1 MGISI
6 NAPGS
11 VNSQASM
18 TGTLSIRKSTNTFEQ
33 MAGVS
38 SSGGTSKKQLN
49 YNHRDISGQLLRA
62 KKPQSASAAL
72 TRAKSKVSILQ
83 RAAASGQY
91 DSKEV
96 ANALA
101 HARRMVRCAQLK
113 VRNLREEE
121 REQQSAQKENSGKSQ
136 QKEHEVKRRVA
147 QKERQLKQKVAIEN
161 TQEVLRQ
168 KKKKNEIAQKQ
179 QRHRSQE
186 RGKIAEADFKYI
198 KSQLEAGK
206 GFGGGSS
213 YCEDSG
219 FTLDISAAAMSMAE
233 LEMMAQNQIEAEA
246 EAEVEAEMSLTDG
259 GTLAA
264 TTAGAVPAGTGAGTH
279 RTQRQPLPAHLWM
292 CQCNKTARNTA
303 P

>member
-101 HARRMVRCAQLK
+101 HARRAQLK

-264 TTAGAVPAGTGAGTH
+264 TTAGAVPAGTGAGT
-279 RTQRQPLPAHLWM
+279 ASD
-292 CQCNKTARNTA
+292 TA
-303 P
+303 PAAAGASVDVSV

>member
-11 VNSQASM
+11 VSNQASM

-72 TRAKSKVSILQ
+72 TRAKSKVSMLQ

-136 QKEHEVKRRVA
+136 KKEHEVKRRVA
-147 QKERQLKQKVAIEN
+147 QKERQLKQKVSQRRKWKRRCHLPTEELL
-161 TQEVLRQ
+161 QLRPR
-168 KKKKNEIAQKQ
+168 EPCRRAA
-179 QRHRSQE
+179 E
-186 RGKIAEADFKYI
+186 R
-198 KSQLEAGK
+198 
-206 GFGGGSS
+206 
-213 YCEDSG
+213 
-219 FTLDISAAAMSMAE
+219 E
-233 LEMMAQNQIEAEA
+233 LH
-246 EAEVEAEMSLTDG
+246 L
-259 GTLAA
+259 
-264 TTAGAVPAGTGAGTH
+264 
-279 RTQRQPLPAHLWM
+279 TQRQPLPAYLWM
-292 CQCNKTARNTA
+292 CQCNKTARDTA

>member
-6 NAPGS
+6 NALGRA
-11 VNSQASM
+11 NSQASM
-18 TGTLSIRKSTNTFEQ
+18 TGTRSIRKSTNTFEQ

-72 TRAKSKVSILQ
+72 TRAKSKVSMLQ

-121 REQQSAQKENSGKSQ
+121 REQQSAQKENNGKSQ

-147 QKERQLKQKVAIEN
+147 QKERQLKQKVSIEN

-168 KKKKNEIAQKQ
+168 KKKKNEMAQKQ

-198 KSQLEAGK
+198 KSQLEDGK

-219 FTLDISAAAMSMAE
+219 ITL
-233 LEMMAQNQIEAEA
+233 LY
-246 EAEVEAEMSLTDG
+246 
-259 GTLAA
+259 
-264 TTAGAVPAGTGAGTH
+264 PY
-279 RTQRQPLPAHLWM
+279 PLPVASSS
-292 CQCNKTARNTA
+292 C
-303 P
+303 

>member
-72 TRAKSKVSILQ
+72 TRAKSKVSMLQ
-83 RAAASGQY
+83 R
-91 DSKEV
+91 
-96 ANALA
+96 ALA

-121 REQQSAQKENSGKSQ
+121 REQQSVQKENSGKSQ

-168 KKKKNEIAQKQ
+168 KKKKNEMAQKQ

-219 FTLDISAAAMSMAE
+219 FTLDISDAAMSMAE
-233 LEMMAQNQIEAEA
+233 LEMMAQNQTEAEA

-259 GTLAA
+259 GTLAV
-264 TTAGAVPAGTGAGTH
+264 TTAGAVTAGSGAGTA
-279 RTQRQPLPAHLWM
+279 PDAAPA
-292 CQCNKTARNTA
+292 AA
-303 P
+303 GVSVDVSV

>member
-11 VNSQASM
+11 VSNQASM

-72 TRAKSKVSILQ
+72 TRAKSKVSMLQ

-121 REQQSAQKENSGKSQ
+121 REQQSVQKENSGKSQ

-233 LEMMAQNQIEAEA
+233 LEMMAQNQIEAE
-246 EAEVEAEMSLTDG
+246 MSLTDG

-264 TTAGAVPAGTGAGTH
+264 TTAGAVPAGTGAGT
-279 RTQRQPLPAHLWM
+279 ASD
-292 CQCNKTARNTA
+292 TA
-303 P
+303 PAAAGVSVDVSV

>member
-11 VNSQASM
+11 VSNQASM

-72 TRAKSKVSILQ
+72 TRAKSKVSMLQ

-101 HARRMVRCAQLK
+101 HAKLK

-136 QKEHEVKRRVA
+136 KKEHEVKRRVA
-147 QKERQLKQKVAIEN
+147 QKERQLKQKVSIEN

-219 FTLDISAAAMSMAE
+219 FTLDISDAAMSMAE
-233 LEMMAQNQIEAEA
+233 LEMMAQNQTEAEA

-264 TTAGAVPAGTGAGTH
+264 ATAGAVPAGTGAGT
-279 RTQRQPLPAHLWM
+279 ASD
-292 CQCNKTARNTA
+292 TA
-303 P
+303 PAAAGASVDVSV

>member
-11 VNSQASM
+11 VSNQASL
-18 TGTLSIRKSTNTFEQ
+18 TGTLSIRKSTITFEQ

-72 TRAKSKVSILQ
+72 TRAKSKVSMLQ

-136 QKEHEVKRRVA
+136 KKEHEVKRRVA
-147 QKERQLKQKVAIEN
+147 QKERQLKQKVSIEN

-186 RGKIAEADFKYI
+186 RGK
-198 KSQLEAGK
+198 SQLEAGK

-219 FTLDISAAAMSMAE
+219 FTLDISDAAMSMVE

-259 GTLAA
+259 GTLAV
-264 TTAGAVPAGTGAGTH
+264 TTAGAVTAGSGAGT
-279 RTQRQPLPAHLWM
+279 ASD
-292 CQCNKTARNTA
+292 TA
-303 P
+303 PAAAGASVDVSV

>member
-11 VNSQASM
+11 VSNQASM

-72 TRAKSKVSILQ
+72 TRAKSKVSMLQ

-121 REQQSAQKENSGKSQ
+121 REQQSVQKENSGKSQ

-233 LEMMAQNQIEAEA
+233 LEMMAQNQTEAEA
-246 EAEVEAEMSLTDG
+246 EAEAEMSLTDG
-259 GTLAA
+259 GTLAV
-264 TTAGAVPAGTGAGTH
+264 TTAGAVTAGSGAGTA
-279 RTQRQPLPAHLWM
+279 PDAAPA
-292 CQCNKTARNTA
+292 AA
-303 P
+303 GVSVDVSV

>member
-1 MGISI
+1 MNKDEFLRQLEVLLSGISQEERTEALAFYRSYFEDAGEANEAKI
-6 NAPGS
+6 LEELESPQKVADSIIKDLGVQPGD
-11 VNSQASM
+11 AC
-18 TGTLSIRKSTNTFEQ
+18 
-33 MAGVS
+33 
-38 SSGGTSKKQLN
+38 SSG
-49 YNHRDISGQLLRA
+49 
-62 KKPQSASAAL
+62 
-72 TRAKSKVSILQ
+72 
-83 RAAASGQY
+83 AAASGQY
-91 DSKEV
+91 DSREV
-96 ANALA
+96 ADALA

-168 KKKKNEIAQKQ
+168 KKKKNEMAQKQ

-219 FTLDISAAAMSMAE
+219 FTLDISDAAMSMAE
-233 LEMMAQNQIEAEA
+233 LEMMAQNQTEAEA

-264 TTAGAVPAGTGAGTH
+264 ATAGAVPAGTGAGT
-279 RTQRQPLPAHLWM
+279 ASD
-292 CQCNKTARNTA
+292 TA
-303 P
+303 PAAAGASVDVSV

>member
-72 TRAKSKVSILQ
+72 TRAKSKVSMLQ

-91 DSKEV
+91 DSREV

-168 KKKKNEIAQKQ
+168 KKKKNEMAQKQ

-198 KSQLEAGK
+198 KSQLEDGK

-219 FTLDISAAAMSMAE
+219 FTLDISDAAMSMAE

-246 EAEVEAEMSLTDG
+246 EAEAEVEAEMSLTDG
-259 GTLAA
+259 GTLAV
-264 TTAGAVPAGTGAGTH
+264 TTAGTVTAGSGAGTA
-279 RTQRQPLPAHLWM
+279 PDAAPA
-292 CQCNKTARNTA
+292 AA
-303 P
+303 GVSVDVSV

>member
-11 VNSQASM
+11 VSNQASM

-72 TRAKSKVSILQ
+72 TRAKSKVSMLQ

-121 REQQSAQKENSGKSQ
+121 REQQSVQKENSGKSQ

-233 LEMMAQNQIEAEA
+233 LEMMAQNQIEAE
-246 EAEVEAEMSLTDG
+246 MSLTDG
-259 GTLAA
+259 GTLAVA
-264 TTAGAVPAGTGAGTH
+264 TAGAVTAGSGA
-279 RTQRQPLPAHLWM
+279 R
-292 CQCNKTARNTA
+292 TA
-303 P
+303 PDATTATAGASVDVSV

>member
-11 VNSQASM
+11 VSNQASM
-18 TGTLSIRKSTNTFEQ
+18 TGTLSIRKNTNTFEQ
-33 MAGVS
+33 MAGVR

-72 TRAKSKVSILQ
+72 TRAKSNVSMLQ

-121 REQQSAQKENSGKSQ
+121 REQQSVQKENSGKSQ

-161 TQEVLRQ
+161 TQEVLQQ
-168 KKKKNEIAQKQ
+168 KKKKNEMAQKQ

-198 KSQLEAGK
+198 KSQIEAGK
-206 GFGGGSS
+206 GFGGSS

-219 FTLDISAAAMSMAE
+219 FTLDISDAAMSMAE

-259 GTLAA
+259 GTLAV
-264 TTAGAVPAGTGAGTH
+264 TTAGAAPVGSGAGTASDAA
-279 RTQRQPLPAHLWM
+279 PAV
-292 CQCNKTARNTA
+292 AGA
-303 P
+303 SVDVSV

>member
-11 VNSQASM
+11 VSNQASM

-72 TRAKSKVSILQ
+72 TRAKSKVSMLQ

-121 REQQSAQKENSGKSQ
+121 REQQSVQKENSGKSQ

-233 LEMMAQNQIEAEA
+233 LEMMAQNQTEAEA

-259 GTLAA
+259 GTLAV
-264 TTAGAVPAGTGAGTH
+264 TTAGAVTAGSGAGTA
-279 RTQRQPLPAHLWM
+279 PDAAPA
-292 CQCNKTARNTA
+292 AA
-303 P
+303 GVSVDVSV

>member
-11 VNSQASM
+11 VSNQASM

-72 TRAKSKVSILQ
+72 TRAKSKVSMLQ

-121 REQQSAQKENSGKSQ
+121 REQQS
-136 QKEHEVKRRVA
+136 V
-147 QKERQLKQKVAIEN
+147 
-161 TQEVLRQ
+161 Q

-264 TTAGAVPAGTGAGTH
+264 TTAGAVPAGTGAGT
-279 RTQRQPLPAHLWM
+279 ASD
-292 CQCNKTARNTA
+292 TA
-303 P
+303 PAAAGASVDVSV

>member
-11 VNSQASM
+11 VSNQASM

-49 YNHRDISGQLLRA
+49 YNHRDISGQL
-62 KKPQSASAAL
+62 SASAAL
-72 TRAKSKVSILQ
+72 TRAKSKVSMLQ

-136 QKEHEVKRRVA
+136 KKEHEVKRRVA
-147 QKERQLKQKVAIEN
+147 QKERQLKQKVSIEN

-219 FTLDISAAAMSMAE
+219 FTLDISDAAMSMVE

-259 GTLAA
+259 GTLAV
-264 TTAGAVPAGTGAGTH
+264 TTAGAVTAGSGAGT
-279 RTQRQPLPAHLWM
+279 ASD
-292 CQCNKTARNTA
+292 TA
-303 P
+303 PAAAGASVDVSV

>member
-11 VNSQASM
+11 VSNQASM

-72 TRAKSKVSILQ
+72 TRAKSKVSMLQ

-96 ANALA
+96 ADALA

-147 QKERQLKQKVAIEN
+147 RKERQLKQKVAIEN

-168 KKKKNEIAQKQ
+168 KKKKNEMAQKQ

-219 FTLDISAAAMSMAE
+219 FTLDISDAAMSMAE
-233 LEMMAQNQIEAEA
+233 LEMMAQNQTEAEA
-246 EAEVEAEMSLTDG
+246 EAEAEMSLTDG
-259 GTLAA
+259 GTLAV
-264 TTAGAVPAGTGAGTH
+264 TTAGAVTAGSGAGTA
-279 RTQRQPLPAHLWM
+279 PDAAPA
-292 CQCNKTARNTA
+292 AA
-303 P
+303 GVSVDVSV